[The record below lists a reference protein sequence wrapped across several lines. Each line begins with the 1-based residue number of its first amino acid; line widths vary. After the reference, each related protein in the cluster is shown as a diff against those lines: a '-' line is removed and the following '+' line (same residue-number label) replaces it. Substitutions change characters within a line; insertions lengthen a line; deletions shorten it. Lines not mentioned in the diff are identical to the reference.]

1 MIFSSLTSNIVNK
14 TFQIYDFVV
23 VFNRVW
29 STKFFQTTFIVYC
42 IIENSLRSTRFRR
55 FLKIKRVE
63 RVDFKQSNDWQS
75 INWSTKWTNYFDFFI
90 IAIRNFCEMINEY
103 RNIDYYRRY
112 AQISSLSNNNF
123 YFIEEFSIKTKR
135 NFDFNVSRFLRKN
148 RFLKKFDDAIIAFN
162 SRKNTSSKSSFFFII
177 DSNNVVKRL
186 INFNEK
192 ININKKTISFTFVS
206 TFRRVINDTFVEKT
220 IHHTSIELKLSFDNM
235 KNRLNSI
242 VQVIV
247 NRVIQT
253 TLHVYIVNLLT
264 SQREK
269 RNERDE
275 RDQFEKSKKSKT
287 TKFDDND
294 NVDNKW
300 NVVDLDFFDFFYDE
314 KSFVFDVFF
323 VKHVEKKFY
332 FRDVH
337 TFIDKITKLIV
348 IKKAKTIRE
357 NLWLNFRD
365 TTLKWWNIELF
376 VNDKRMFRM
385 SKKNTISSIS
395 MNE

>member
-1 MIFSSLTSNIVNK
+1 
-14 TFQIYDFVV
+14 
-23 VFNRVW
+23 
-29 STKFFQTTFIVYC
+29 
-42 IIENSLRSTRFRR
+42 
-55 FLKIKRVE
+55 
-63 RVDFKQSNDWQS
+63 
-75 INWSTKWTNYFDFFI
+75 
-90 IAIRNFCEMINEY
+90 MINEY

-294 NVDNKW
+294 NVDNK
-300 NVVDLDFFDFFYDE
+300 
-314 KSFVFDVFF
+314 
-323 VKHVEKKFY
+323 
-332 FRDVH
+332 
-337 TFIDKITKLIV
+337 
-348 IKKAKTIRE
+348 
-357 NLWLNFRD
+357 
-365 TTLKWWNIELF
+365 
-376 VNDKRMFRM
+376 
-385 SKKNTISSIS
+385 
-395 MNE
+395 